1 MIKLLRII
9 IHTNNIHKYNYTN
22 STYDIILGIGYM
34 TSQCCGYKP
43 ALTGIINGYDCVMI
57 PGMYWMQRSIF
68 LYGQPILFVWNYN
81 QQVLYNIMIWKERLS
96 TRIKHIWQMVLAMDS
111 AEDNWTV
118 PQELQGQPYAVSF
131 ILALP

>member
-1 MIKLLRII
+1 
-9 IHTNNIHKYNYTN
+9 
-22 STYDIILGIGYM
+22 
-34 TSQCCGYKP
+34 
-43 ALTGIINGYDCVMI
+43 MI